1 MARRG
6 EKRVWAFSEASD
18 PGGLVALMRLWI
30 ESLRV
35 RGISANTVAALP
47 SGKSPASFSGVT
59 NVAS

>member
-6 EKRVWAFSEASD
+6 EKRIWAFAEASD

-35 RGISANTVAALP
+35 RGISPNTVVHFEWEI
-47 SGKSPASFSGVT
+47 SGFIL
-59 NVAS
+59 